1 MVLICAIW
9 GFQGRSKRMDFS
21 AGHGYFLI
29 GGLILVGAG
38 LLIVSLIVNV
48 RVAHSVRHDIR
59 HREKL
64 LEYYRNIFSQLGVI
78 LIGIGVSLFIFF
90 FQQNY
95 QDQRKRETEL
105 QLVLAKLAARIARGA
120 AVVESLGEFDAL
132 LDDGG
137 PYISPELGGTNAAI
151 SAHGAE
157 LGKQVAEI
165 LLVERDVEVQAF
177 EILNLSRDFEA
188 SFVVNELDPT
198 LWFNI
203 VRDESE
209 IKYATTQLA
218 LDYKDLQDAIGGES
232 IEVAIANPEKER
244 KIKQEALDIFYD
256 ADLLRQRSRRLLGRA
271 CWLFSKGRSFVN
283 LGPVDEIE
291 ADARSHQEWIDR
303 SKRFLTQLTSGSGDC
318 FKLLQFTPA
327 P

>member
-1 MVLICAIW
+1 
-9 GFQGRSKRMDFS
+9 MDFGT
-21 AGHGYFLI
+21 GHGYLLI

-38 LLIVSLIVNV
+38 LLILSLIVNL
-48 RVAHSVRHDIR
+48 RVAHSVRDDVR

-95 QDQRKRETEL
+95 QDQKRRDTEL
-105 QLVLAKLAARIARGA
+105 QQVMAKLAARIARGA
-120 AVVESLGEFDAL
+120 PVVASLGEFDAL
-132 LDDGG
+132 LDKGG
-137 PYISPELGGTNAAI
+137 AYVSPDLGGTNAAV
-151 SAHGAE
+151 SAQGAE

-165 LLVERDVEVQAF
+165 LLVERDVDVQAF
-177 EILNLSRDFEA
+177 ETLNLSRDFET

-203 VRDESE
+203 VRDEND

-218 LDYKDLQDAIGGES
+218 LDYKDLLDAIGGEPV
-232 IEVAIANPEKER
+232 EAALANPEKQR
-244 KIKQEALDIFYD
+244 KIKQEVLDIFYD
-256 ADLLRQRSRRLLGRA
+256 ADLLRQRSRRHLGRA
-271 CWLFSKGRSFVN
+271 CWLFSKGSGFVS
-283 LGPVDEIE
+283 LVPADAIE

-303 SKRFLTQLTSGSGDC
+303 SEPLLAQSKSGSGDC
-318 FKLLQFTPA
+318 FKLLHYGQA
-327 P
+327 S

>member
-1 MVLICAIW
+1 
-9 GFQGRSKRMDFS
+9 MDFS
-21 AGHGYFLI
+21 TSSGHGYLLI

-38 LLIVSLIVNV
+38 LLIISLIVNV
-48 RVAHSVRHDIR
+48 RVAHSVRNDSR

-105 QLVLAKLAARIARGA
+105 QLALAKLAARIARGGPVA
-120 AVVESLGEFDAL
+120 ESLGEFDAL

-137 PYISPELGGTNAAI
+137 AYISPELGGTNNAI

-157 LGKQVAEI
+157 LGKQVAKI
-165 LLVERDVEVQAF
+165 LLVERDVDVQAF

-188 SFVVNELDPT
+188 SFVVNEFDPT

-203 VRDESE
+203 VRDESD

-218 LDYKDLQDAIGGES
+218 LDYKDLQDAIGGEP

-244 KIKQEALDIFYD
+244 KIKHEVLDIFYD
-256 ADLLRQRSRRLLGRA
+256 ADLLRQRSRRLLARA
-271 CWLFSKGRSFVN
+271 CWLFSNGHSFVN
-283 LGPVDEIE
+283 LRPVNEIE

-303 SKRFLTQLTSGSGDC
+303 SKPFLTQLASGSGDC
-318 FKLLQFTPA
+318 FRLLQFGSA

>member
-1 MVLICAIW
+1 
-9 GFQGRSKRMDFS
+9 MDFS
-21 AGHGYFLI
+21 TFSGRGYFLI

-38 LLIVSLIVNV
+38 LLIISLIVNA
-48 RVAHSVRHDIR
+48 RVAHNVRHDIR

-120 AVVESLGEFDAL
+120 AVVEYLGEFDAL

-188 SFVVNELDPT
+188 SFVVNELDPA

-203 VRDESE
+203 VQDESE
-209 IKYATTQLA
+209 IKYATTQLV
-218 LDYKDLQDAIGGES
+218 LDYKDLQDAIGGDS
-232 IEVAIANPEKER
+232 IAVAIANPEKEA
-244 KIKQEALDIFYD
+244 KIKQEVLDIFYD

-283 LGPVDEIE
+283 LGPVNEIE

-303 SKRFLTQLTSGSGDC
+303 SKRFLTQLKSGSGDC
-318 FKLLQFTPA
+318 FKLLQFSPA

>member
-1 MVLICAIW
+1 
-9 GFQGRSKRMDFS
+9 MDFS
-21 AGHGYFLI
+21 TGHGYLLI

-38 LLIVSLIVNV
+38 LLILSLIVNL
-48 RVAHSVRHDIR
+48 RVAHSVRNDVR

-95 QDQRKRETEL
+95 QDQRRRETEL
-105 QLVLAKLAARIARGA
+105 QQVLAKLAARIARGA
-120 AVVESLGEFDAL
+120 PVVGSLGEFDTL
-132 LDDGG
+132 LDEGG
-137 PYISPELGGTNAAI
+137 PYVGPELGGTNAAV
-151 SAHGAE
+151 SAQGTG

-165 LLVERDVEVQAF
+165 LLVERDVDIRDF
-177 EILNLSRDFEA
+177 DILNLSRDFES

-209 IKYATTQLA
+209 IKYATTQIA
-218 LDYKDLQDAIGGES
+218 LDYKDLQDAIGGDPV
-232 IEVAIANPEKER
+232 EVAVANPEKQR
-244 KIKQEALDIFYD
+244 KIKHEVLDIFYD
-256 ADLLRQRSRRLLGRA
+256 ADLLRLRSRRFLGRA
-271 CWLFSKGRSFVN
+271 CWLFSNGRGFVS
-283 LGPVDEIE
+283 LRPIDAIE

-303 SKRFLTQLTSGSGDC
+303 SKPVLTQAKSGSGDC
-318 FKLLQFTPA
+318 FKLLQFGHA
-327 P
+327 S